1 MVSGLNST
9 SERCRRPFG
18 PPRPSIALVHK
29 RDPLTRNILLPSPRA
44 NDHPPKRTRG
54 QPLHARALPGRPPA
68 PDEEEVR
75 EHAEDVVLR
84 RHERDLLR
92 GVLRER
98 VARVHEARLDDFLP
112 AVGRGQAVLG
122 LLYRAG
128 QERDVEARVE
138 TAVCKGYNRGG
149 GHHRHG

>member
-1 MVSGLNST
+1 METALRT
-9 SERCRRPFG
+9 PALL
-18 PPRPSIALVHK
+18 IALVHK
-29 RDPLTRNILLPSPRA
+29 RDPPTRNILLPSPRA

-54 QPLHARALPGRPPA
+54 QPLHARALPGRRRLALALA
-68 PDEEEVR
+68 PDEEVR
-75 EHAEDVVLR
+75 ERAEDVVLR

-112 AVGRGQAVLG
+112 AVGRGQAVLPV
-122 LLYRAG
+122 YRAAGGELLDAGCAERG

-138 TAVCKGYNRGG
+138 TAVVCKG
-149 GHHRHG
+149 